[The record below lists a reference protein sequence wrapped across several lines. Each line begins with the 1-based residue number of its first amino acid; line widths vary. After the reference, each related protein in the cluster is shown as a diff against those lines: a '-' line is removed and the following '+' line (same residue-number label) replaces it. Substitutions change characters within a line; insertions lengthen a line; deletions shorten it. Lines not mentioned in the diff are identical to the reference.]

1 MIIDLGEQINR
12 WISPHLLRGHGEVL
26 DPHVDDLV
34 DVDAGD
40 DEEDPRPPRPPG
52 QDPAKAEDDRLLVL
66 LPPSHRLH

>member
-1 MIIDLGEQINR
+1 MD
-12 WISPHLLRGHGEVL
+12 ISHLLRGHGEVL

-40 DEEDPRPPRPPG
+40 DEEDPRPPRSPG
-52 QDPAKAEDDRLLVL
+52 QDPAQAEDDCLLVL